1 MTTKPPSNTNKAPD
15 HIQARARQALER
27 GKFDWVEQELT
38 DGELNLAKLNE
49 NLLIYQTELELQNA
63 ELRITQAAAERTAN
77 RYTVLFEAIPQPIL
91 VIERSGLILM
101 TNTAANRLFGLQQHH
116 LRKHYLPRLVMRES
130 DEKLDGLLQRAW
142 DFSSPP
148 SVVIHFLTTNG
159 GGFEGEMQVARLP
172 AENDGADHL
181 ICTVID
187 LTERLRQEQDL
198 RTAYARLRESET
210 RYRMVADY
218 STDWDYWLAPDGQF
232 LYVSPACQ
240 CVCGYEPEA
249 FFADAKLMDRLIHPD
264 DLPQWFSHMDEIF
277 NLCEAE
283 QPQPGRLQLRI
294 QRPDGELRWIEHLCR
309 PVYDVDGTY
318 QGRRGVNRDITE
330 RKRAELLMDIQKK
343 RSETLL
349 ELHLAADE
357 LTETNLIRYGLEL
370 AGSLTKSD
378 IGFVQLLNEPHN
390 TMLMTWSPATR
401 SRGGRL
407 PSPELRRLLTAA
419 NVCEQALQQSRPVI
433 CNALEPITLPD
444 SALALARFITI
455 PIAEGGRVQMLAG
468 LGNKSALYDE
478 TDVETLQLIA
488 NGIWRIVCQRRAE
501 QALRMNE
508 QRFRR
513 LSMLMSD
520 IAYSCVEADTRR
532 FRLDWVNGAVE
543 AITGHTAEAIVAM
556 GTWRRLVVLEDRALF
571 DLHAMN
577 VMGDANVDAVSTCQ
591 LRLRRRDG
599 GTAWVEITNQCVPE
613 ENGHWR
619 IYGGVKD
626 IGERKRTEQQ
636 LQQYARQME
645 RQNHELDQALV
656 RAEASTQAKSQFL
669 ANMSHEIRTPM
680 NGVIGIIGLLLDT
693 ELSKE
698 QRRLAEI
705 VRDSGENLLVLIN
718 DILDFSKIE
727 AGKLE
732 LELLDFDPR
741 LALEDMLEML
751 AFNAQNKNL
760 ELTYHI
766 DPEVPPQLRGDPRY
780 LRQIIVNL
788 MGNAIKFT
796 SQGEVGIRV
805 TVMHMNPK
813 RVVLRFEIHDSG
825 IGIPDDQRDNLFKAF
840 QQLDSSTTRRFGG
853 TGLGLAIAK
862 QLVELMHGRIGVDS
876 TVGKGSQFWFTAEFE
891 YLPASP
897 AMAQALATATTALC
911 GVRILL
917 VDDHATN
924 RLLLASLLRSWGGS
938 TQEAASAEDGLR
950 LLRYAQQQQ
959 MPFEVAVLDIKL
971 PTQDGLQLGYL
982 IKADPLL
989 SDTKL
994 ILLTSLLQRS
1004 DDAQRMAQA
1013 GFVAHLTKPVRK
1025 QRLYDCLMQVLGR
1038 TAATAAAPA
1047 ALLPTVGVVAM
1058 EGFAQAQIL
1067 LVDDNPTNQ
1076 IVARGILQK
1085 LGYLHIDTAN
1095 HGLEALELLAQ
1106 RRYDLMLLDGQM
1118 PEIDGFEVARRLRR
1132 GAVGT
1137 LNQGLP
1143 IIAMTALAMVG
1154 DRQRCLDAGM
1164 DAYLSKPIQPLE
1176 LARTVS
1182 EQLAT
1187 HHLPSKPVQ
1196 PSVFK
1201 EGLDEDYARATESTA
1216 VIADFHTK
1224 KTAVFDVNDFLSR
1237 VMDDPDIAREVIAQ
1251 FLIDAP
1257 IRITELR
1264 AAVENELLSEVSSK
1278 AHAIKGLAANISA
1291 LQLEAAANHLELY
1304 SSKNIDLT
1312 EYLRVTVLIE
1322 QCYQQLEQ
1330 HLHRWLAG

>member
-1 MTTKPPSNTNKAPD
+1 MTTKPPSNTNKPSD

-27 GKFDWVEQELT
+27 GEFGWLEQELT

-91 VIERSGLILM
+91 VVERSGLILM
-101 TNTAANRLFGLQQHH
+101 ANAAANRLFGLQQHH
-116 LRKHYLPRLVMRES
+116 LRKHYLPRLVTRES
-130 DEKLDGLLQRAW
+130 DEELDGLLQRAW
-142 DFSSPP
+142 NFSQQAA
-148 SVVIHFLTTNG
+148 VVIHFLTTNG
-159 GGFEGEMQVARLP
+159 GYFEGEMQVARLP

-181 ICTVID
+181 ICTIID
-187 LTERLRQEQDL
+187 LTERLRQEHDL
-198 RTAYARLRESET
+198 RSAYARLRDSET

-218 STDWDYWLAPDGQF
+218 STDWDYWLAPDGNY
-232 LYVSPACQ
+232 LYVSPACK
-240 CVCGYEPEA
+240 CVCDYEPEA
-249 FFADAKLMDRLIHPD
+249 FFADPKLMDRLIHPD
-264 DLPQWFSHMDEIF
+264 DLVQWFTHDEGRV
-277 NLCEAE
+277 CEE
-283 QPQPGRLQLRI
+283 QQPRPERLQLRV

-309 PVYDVDGTY
+309 PVYDLDGTY

-330 RKRAELLMDIQKK
+330 RKRAELLMDVQKK

-378 IGFVQLLNEPHN
+378 LGFVQLVNEPQN
-390 TMLMTWSPATR
+390 MTLMTWSPATR
-401 SRGGRL
+401 ARGGRL
-407 PSPELRRLLTAA
+407 PPLALRQLLITAD
-419 NVCEQALQQSRPVI
+419 VCEQALQQRQPFI
-433 CNALEPITLPD
+433 CNPSEPVKLADADLALE
-444 SALALARFITI
+444 RFITI
-455 PIAEGGRVQMLAG
+455 PVLESGRVQMLAG
-468 LGNKSALYDE
+468 LGNKPTPYDE
-478 TDVETLQLIA
+478 MDVETLQLIA

-508 QRFRR
+508 LRFRR

-543 AITGHTAEAIVAM
+543 AITGHSAEAIVAM

-571 DLHAMN
+571 DLHSMS
-577 VMGDANVDAVSTCQ
+577 VMGDATPDAISTCQ

-805 TVMHMNPK
+805 TVMHMSAQ

-840 QQLDSSTTRRFGG
+840 NQLDSSTTRRFGG

-876 TVGKGSQFWFTAEFE
+876 TVGVGSQFWFTAEFE
-891 YLPASP
+891 YLPAPP
-897 AMAQALATATTALC
+897 ALAQALATATTALR
-911 GVRILL
+911 GIKILL

-924 RLLLASLLRSWGGS
+924 RLLLASLLRSWGGI
-938 TQEAASAEDGLR
+938 TQEAASAEEGLR
-950 LLRYAQQQQ
+950 LLRQAQQQQ
-959 MPFEVAVLDIKL
+959 MAFEVAVLDIKL

-982 IKADPLL
+982 IKTDPLL
-989 SDTKL
+989 RDTKL
-994 ILLTSLLQRS
+994 VLLTSLLQRS

-1025 QRLYDCLMQVLGR
+1025 QRLYDCLLQVLGR
-1038 TAATAAAPA
+1038 KAAPEA
-1047 ALLPTVGVVAM
+1047 VTTALLPAMGAVAV

-1085 LGYLHIDTAN
+1085 LGYICIDTAN

-1132 GAVGT
+1132 GEVGA

-1182 EQLAT
+1182 EQLAA
-1187 HHLPSKPVQ
+1187 HNLPAQAASQ
-1196 PSVFK
+1196 PFLFK
-1201 EGLDEDYARATESTA
+1201 EGLTETPALEPEDAPE
-1216 VIADFHTK
+1216 IADFCTK
-1224 KTAVFDVNDFLSR
+1224 KIAVFDVNDFLSR

-1251 FLIDAP
+1251 FLIDTP
-1257 IRITELR
+1257 TRIAELR
-1264 AAVENELLSEVSSK
+1264 TAVESELCAEISSK

-1291 LQLEAAANHLELY
+1291 LQLEAAASYLEHCG
-1304 SSKNIDLT
+1304 SKNTDPS

-1322 QCYQQLEQ
+1322 QCYQQLNRHLQ
-1330 HLHRWLAG
+1330 HWLTH